1 MRDIKPLL
9 LILLSIG
16 LVGTWTYH
24 LYDKTIYS
32 QRRTEVFVR
41 DSAAVAD
48 AIRDS
53 LQKIYSST
61 ITDLDSRLV
70 TAGDSLSSSQ
80 ARADSLQRRLEK
92 RLAEIN
98 RLKSEINAILN
109 KGNASTGDM
118 ALARKKITE
127 LQEQV
132 SQLETQQGSM
142 ESEKKVLAQ
151 TLADLTQN
159 AGKLEQNIRRLN
171 DENANLQEKIAL
183 ASVYVA
189 SDVGLTAVNVKGSRE
204 SETNQSKKADK
215 LVVSL
220 VLQNHLQDYTNSEI
234 AIVIIQPD
242 RQTLQNPN
250 WDSGSMDTQAGRK
263 NYTRLV
269 RFDYSK
275 GERKPLTFSLDVD
288 EFQKG
293 TYQLEIW
300 QKGILLGKAAVSL
313 K

>member
-53 LQKIYSST
+53 LQKIYSGT
-61 ITDLDSRLV
+61 INDLDSRLSI
-70 TAGDSLSSSQ
+70 TGDSLSYSQ
-80 ARADSLQRRLEK
+80 AKADSLQRRLER
-92 RLAEIN
+92 RLTEIN
-98 RLKSEINAILN
+98 RLKAEINAILN

-118 ALARKKITE
+118 AIARKKITE

-132 SQLETQQGSM
+132 QQLETQQGSM
-142 ESEKKVLAQ
+142 ETEKKLLAQ
-151 TLADLTQN
+151 TLSDLTQN
-159 AGKLEQNIRRLN
+159 AGKLEQNIRKLN
-171 DENANLQEKIAL
+171 DENAALQEKIAL
-183 ASVYVA
+183 ASVFVA
-189 SDVGLTAVNVKGSRE
+189 SDVKLAAVNMRGSRE
-204 SETNQSKKADK
+204 AETNQSKKADK
-215 LVVSL
+215 LVVSC
-220 VLQNHLQDYTNSEI
+220 VLQNHLQDYPNSEI
-234 AIVIIQPD
+234 AIVIVQPD
-242 RQTLQNPN
+242 RQVLQNPN
-250 WDSGSMDTQAGRK
+250 WDSGTMDTQAGRK

-269 RFDYSK
+269 KFDYAK
-275 GERKPLTFSLDVD
+275 GEQKGLTFSLDVD

-293 TYQLEIW
+293 NYLLEVW
-300 QKGILLGKAAVSL
+300 HKGTLIGKAATGL